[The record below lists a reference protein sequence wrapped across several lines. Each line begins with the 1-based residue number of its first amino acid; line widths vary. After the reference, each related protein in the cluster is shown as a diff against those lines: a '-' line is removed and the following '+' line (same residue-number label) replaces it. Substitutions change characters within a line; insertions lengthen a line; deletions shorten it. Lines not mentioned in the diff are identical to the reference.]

1 MENINQGRVLR
12 VEGGVIFI
20 QRQLEGTQL
29 VTCGAG

>member
-1 MENINQGRVLR
+1 METVKQGRVLR
-12 VEGGVIFI
+12 VEGRVVFI